1 MALYTNTLTCTWA
14 ELQTALSGAGTLTAN
29 TSITISDPANVVL
42 GNSGIS
48 GTLGYLI
55 KNYTGSYL
63 LDFTPSDFS
72 TASYT
77 TDSIKL
83 FAYCTKLSGMCR
95 LPSSITGAMYMFY
108 YCTGLTSIDT
118 SAFTNITS
126 TYDMFWNCMG
136 LTSIDTTAFK
146 NVKDASNMFAVCAG
160 LTSIDTSAFTN
171 VTNADSM
178 FIDCTGLTS
187 IDTTA
192 FTKVTIASWM
202 FQNCTRLT
210 SIDTSAFT
218 NVTVATQMFYN
229 CTGLTSID
237 TSGFTNVTNA
247 GDMFK
252 NCTRLTSIDTTA
264 FTNVTVAT
272 QMFSGCTSLKSIYMY
287 DCKFNLSSEPTAT
300 NKFMTSVPADCV
312 FYVGPDSYD
321 TWYSRLYTNYANW
334 GLTAAKIPTLNKVY
348 IYRRIA

>member
-1 MALYTNTLTCTWA
+1 MALYTNPLTCTWA

-210 SIDTSAFT
+210 SIDTS
-218 NVTVATQMFYN
+218 
-229 CTGLTSID
+229 
-237 TSGFTNVTNA
+237 GFTNVTNA
-247 GDMFK
+247 GDMF
-252 NCTRLTSIDTTA
+252 N
-264 FTNVTVAT
+264 
-272 QMFSGCTSLKSIYMY
+272 GCTSLKSIYMY

-300 NKFMTSVPADCV
+300 NRFMTSVPADCM

-334 GLTAAKIPTLNKVY
+334 GLSVAKTPTLNKVY